1 MSRPVKLHMPLK
13 IWRLHELPCF
23 VNSTSVSPLIKIN
36 PRRDA
41 TAFQSRPMPQTA
53 CVLLNSIAPTL
64 TLTSLGKAFD
74 FYEVFIDLPV
84 PVGKNG
90 D

>member
-1 MSRPVKLHMPLK
+1 
-13 IWRLHELPCF
+13 
-23 VNSTSVSPLIKIN
+23 
-36 PRRDA
+36 
-41 TAFQSRPMPQTA
+41 MPQTA